1 MSTVLLILEILGL
14 VLLVVLFLL
23 MLIIFVRIRFSVLY
37 GKDGLVV
44 KLRILGIPINLFKNP
59 KKEIKKKEQKEQ
71 KQTENTEQNLPEK
84 EKFKLNIS
92 LIKRL
97 VRDIVTATFK
107 ILSKVK
113 IHRLSI
119 TSVVNGKDPYKIG
132 VEAGK
137 RLASFSAVYSI
148 VDSVSKI
155 KTKTLDVIPN
165 FAESDI
171 KSEYYVCFS
180 IRIWYALFEGVKL
193 VTAYIKLL
201 VAERQLEKQVKQTIK
216 QNL

>member
-113 IHRLSI
+113 IHNLSI
-119 TSVVNGKDPYKIG
+119 TSVVNGKDPYNIG

-137 RLASFSAVYSI
+137 QLASFSAIYSI

-155 KTKTLDVIPN
+155 KTKNLDVIPN

-171 KSEYYVCFS
+171 KSEYYICFS
-180 IRIWYALFEGVKL
+180 MRIWYALFEGIKL

-201 VAERQLEKQVKQTIK
+201 AAERQLEKQVKQTIK